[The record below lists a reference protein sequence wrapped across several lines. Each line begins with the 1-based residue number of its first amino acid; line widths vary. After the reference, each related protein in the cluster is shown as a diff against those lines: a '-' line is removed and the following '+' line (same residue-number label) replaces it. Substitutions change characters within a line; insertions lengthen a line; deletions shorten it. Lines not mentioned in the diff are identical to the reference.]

1 MDKHLRSSV
10 RTVRDSSPVVVLGRV
25 IDQEDVNVTVEVTA
39 IFDNDEAAAS
49 FQSAVQNLLEKA

>member
-1 MDKHLRSSV
+1 VDKHLRSSV